1 MTKIE
6 KFSFSGT
13 NRSNIEAHNIFIQR
27 IKDSH
32 KIYDKFHSDFIER
45 SCPICGSSNNILVE
59 PFIEKFSISRCNHC
73 LSYFSNPCP
82 SNKSLNYYYNKCKC
96 NTELGKLLGSWK
108 RKKSKIISDRTLEVL
123 KIIKEK
129 LKLKKFISILEVGCH
144 SGAFLSELEN
154 ELINLG
160 ILDNVKID
168 GIDIDSEAIK
178 NNQTKKSNL
187 KNISAEELSS
197 YNKKYDLIM
206 HFELIEHLPDP
217 FKFMLSTKNL
227 LDSDGVTYFHTPNAM
242 GFDNQALWYNDFRPL
257 AHGIFP
263 PMHLQA
269 FTTHNIILFLDRCGF
284 SLNELKT
291 PGKFDVDMI
300 NNYSKEINKHKS
312 VFKLIKN
319 FNEDQRNIIQLW
331 LQKLKCSSHMTI
343 KASHKI

>member
-1 MTKIE
+1 
-6 KFSFSGT
+6 
-13 NRSNIEAHNIFIQR
+13 
-27 IKDSH
+27 
-32 KIYDKFHSDFIER
+32 
-45 SCPICGSSNNILVE
+45 
-59 PFIEKFSISRCNHC
+59 
-73 LSYFSNPCP
+73 
-82 SNKSLNYYYNKCKC
+82 
-96 NTELGKLLGSWK
+96 
-108 RKKSKIISDRTLEVL
+108 
-123 KIIKEK
+123 
-129 LKLKKFISILEVGCH
+129 
-144 SGAFLSELEN
+144 
-154 ELINLG
+154 
-160 ILDNVKID
+160 
-168 GIDIDSEAIK
+168 
-178 NNQTKKSNL
+178 
-187 KNISAEELSS
+187 
-197 YNKKYDLIM
+197 M